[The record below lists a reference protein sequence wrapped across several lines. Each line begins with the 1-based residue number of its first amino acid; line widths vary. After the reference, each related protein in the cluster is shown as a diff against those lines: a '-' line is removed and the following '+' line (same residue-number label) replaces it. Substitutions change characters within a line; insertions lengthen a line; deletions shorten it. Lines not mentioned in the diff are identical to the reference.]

1 MIEHVLDL
9 GNQLKKELETS
20 TDFVIDSYNDLLI
33 VGMGGSGVAG
43 DVLKLVLNET
53 TQINVEV
60 RKAYGI
66 PKVVADRRPKCL
78 FISYSG
84 NTEETVEAVN
94 DAIRYKL
101 DWSVISSGGKLLELA
116 EEHKR
121 PFVKVPQGLQ
131 PRAAFGLMTKAAMH
145 YVSSD
150 IDRKYLE
157 MCDQAGDYLNK
168 ALTNQSENELLSQA
182 LQISK
187 EIGSKTSVIYGGTP
201 LTYLVAQRWKTQINE
216 NSKSK
221 AFVGFMPEVHHNEI
235 LSWEANKE
243 GSKNNYQLLFLRSSK
258 ENSQIS
264 KRFELT
270 KEIIGDKVDISEIK
284 NISSEN
290 IISNLFHL
298 TLIGDLVSVY
308 MAENLEIDPYD
319 ITAIEKLKK
328 LLKKG

>member
-20 TDFVIDSYNDLLI
+20 TDFAIDSYDDLLI

-66 PKVVADRRPKCL
+66 PELVSDRRPKCL

-94 DAIRYKL
+94 DAIKNNL
-101 DWSVISSGGKLLELA
+101 DWSVISSGGQLLELA
-116 EEHKR
+116 TQHER

-150 IDRKYLE
+150 KDGKYLE
-157 MCDQAGDYLNK
+157 MCNQAGEYLNDI
-168 ALTNQSENELLSQA
+168 LSNQSENELLTQA
-182 LQISK
+182 LNISK
-187 EIGSKTSVIYGGTP
+187 EISTKSSVIYGGTP

-216 NSKSK
+216 NAKSK
-221 AFVGFMPEVHHNEI
+221 AFVGYMPEVHHNEI

-243 GSKNNYQLLFLRSSK
+243 GSKNNYQLLFLRSPK

-270 KEIIGDKVDISEIK
+270 KEIIGDKVNISEIE

-290 IISNLFHL
+290 IISNIFHL
-298 TLIGDLVSVY
+298 TLIGDLASVY
-308 MAENLEIDPYD
+308 MAKNLDIDPYD
-319 ITAIEKLKK
+319 ITAIENLKK
-328 LLKKG
+328 LLKG

>member
-60 RKAYGI
+60 RKDYGI
-66 PKVVADRRPKCL
+66 PAVIVERRPKCL

-94 DAIRYKL
+94 DAIKYKL
-101 DWSVISSGGKLLELA
+101 DWSVISSGGQLLELA
-116 EEHKR
+116 IEHKR
-121 PFVKVPQGLQ
+121 PFVKVPPGLQ
-131 PRAAFGLMTKAAMH
+131 PRAAFGLMTKAVMH

-150 IDRKYLE
+150 IDGKYLE
-157 MCDQAGDYLNK
+157 MCNQAGEYLND
-168 ALTNQSENELLSQA
+168 ALANQSENELLSQA

-187 EIGSKTSVIYGGTP
+187 EISSKTSVIYGGTP

-216 NSKSK
+216 NAKSK
-221 AFVGFMPEVHHNEI
+221 AFVGYMPEVHHNEI

-243 GSKNNYQLLFLRSSK
+243 DSTNNYQLIFLRSPK

-270 KEIIGDKVDISEIK
+270 KEIIGDKVNISEIE
-284 NISSEN
+284 NISSQN

-308 MAENLEIDPYD
+308 MAENLDIDPYD
-319 ITAIEKLKK
+319 ITAIENLKK
-328 LLKKG
+328 LLKG

>member
-9 GNQLKKELETS
+9 GNQLKRELETS
-20 TDFVIDSYNDLLI
+20 TNFAIDSYDDLLV

-53 TQINVEV
+53 TQIYVEV

-66 PKVVADRRPKCL
+66 PDVIADRRPKCL

-94 DAIRYKL
+94 DAIEHNL
-101 DWSVISSGGKLLELA
+101 DWSVISSGGQLLKLALE
-116 EEHKR
+116 HNK
-121 PFVKVPQGLQ
+121 PFVKIPEGLQ
-131 PRAAFGLMTKAAMH
+131 PRAAFGFMAKAVMH
-145 YVSSD
+145 YVPRE
-150 IDRKYLE
+150 IGGNYLD
-157 MCDQAGDYLNK
+157 MCNQAGDYLNEV
-168 ALTNQSENELLSQA
+168 LVDQSENELVSQA

-187 EIGSKTSVIYGGTP
+187 EISTKTSIIYGGTP

-216 NSKSK
+216 NAKSK
-221 AFVGFMPEVHHNEI
+221 AFVGYMPEIHHNEI

-243 GSKNNYQLLFLRSSK
+243 DSKNNYQLLFLRSSK

-270 KEIIGDKVDISEIK
+270 KEIIGDKVNISEIK

-308 MAENLEIDPYD
+308 MADNLEIDPYD
-319 ITAIEKLKK
+319 ITSIEHLKK
-328 LLKKG
+328 LLKG

>member
-53 TQINVEV
+53 SQINVEV

-66 PKVVADRRPKCL
+66 PEVVANRRPKCL

-101 DWSVISSGGKLLELA
+101 DWSVISSGGQLLELA
-116 EEHKR
+116 EEHER
-121 PFVKVPQGLQ
+121 PFVKVPPGLQ
-131 PRAAFGLMTKAAMH
+131 PRAAFGLMTKAVMH

-168 ALTNQSENELLSQA
+168 SLANQSENQLLSQA

-216 NSKSK
+216 NAKSK
-221 AFVGFMPEVHHNEI
+221 AFVGYMPEIHHNEI
-235 LSWEANKE
+235 LSWEANRE
-243 GSKNNYQLLFLRSSK
+243 ESKNNFQLLFLRSST
-258 ENSQIS
+258 ENSQVS

-270 KEIIGDKVDISEIK
+270 KKIIGDKVNISEIE

-298 TLIGDLVSVY
+298 TLLGDLVSVY
-308 MAENLEIDPYD
+308 MAENLDIDPYD
-319 ITAIEKLKK
+319 ITAIEELKK
-328 LLKKG
+328 LLKG

>member
-9 GNQLKKELETS
+9 GNQLRKELETS

-53 TQINVEV
+53 SQINVEV

-66 PKVVADRRPKCL
+66 PEVVADRRPKCL

-101 DWSVISSGGKLLELA
+101 DWSVISSGGQLLELA

-121 PFVKVPQGLQ
+121 PFVKVPPGLQ
-131 PRAAFGLMTKAAMH
+131 PRAAFGLMTKAVMH

-150 IDRKYLE
+150 VGRKYLE

-168 ALTNQSENELLSQA
+168 SLANQSENQLLLQA
-182 LQISK
+182 LQISN
-187 EIGSKTSVIYGGTP
+187 EIGLKTSVIYGGTP

-216 NSKSK
+216 NAKSK
-221 AFVGFMPEVHHNEI
+221 AFVGYMPEIHHNEI
-235 LSWEANKE
+235 LSWEANRE
-243 GSKNNYQLLFLRSSK
+243 ESKNNFQLLFLRSSN
-258 ENSQIS
+258 ENSQVS

-270 KEIIGDKVDISEIK
+270 KKIIGDKVNISEIE

-298 TLIGDLVSVY
+298 TLLGDLVSVY
-308 MAENLEIDPYD
+308 LAENLDIDPYD
-319 ITAIEKLKK
+319 ITVIEELKK
-328 LLKKG
+328 LLKG

>member
-1 MIEHVLDL
+1 MIEHVLNL
-9 GNQLKKELETS
+9 GNQLQKELETS
-20 TDFVIDSYNDLLI
+20 MDFVIDSYNDLLI

-53 TQINVEV
+53 SQINVEV

-66 PKVVADRRPKCL
+66 PEVVADRRPKCL

-101 DWSVISSGGKLLELA
+101 DWSVISSGGQLLELA
-116 EEHKR
+116 EEHER
-121 PFVKVPQGLQ
+121 PFVKVPPGLQ
-131 PRAAFGLMTKAAMH
+131 PRAAFGLMTKAVMH

-168 ALTNQSENELLSQA
+168 SLANQSENQLLSQA

-216 NSKSK
+216 NAKSK
-221 AFVGFMPEVHHNEI
+221 AFVGYMPEIHHNEI
-235 LSWEANKE
+235 LSWEANRE
-243 GSKNNYQLLFLRSSK
+243 ESKNNFQLLFLRSTN
-258 ENSQIS
+258 ENSQVS

-270 KEIIGDKVDISEIK
+270 KKIIGDKVNISEIE

-298 TLIGDLVSVY
+298 TLLGDLVSVY
-308 MAENLEIDPYD
+308 MAENLDIDPYD
-319 ITAIEKLKK
+319 ITAIEELKK
-328 LLKKG
+328 LLKG

>member
-53 TQINVEV
+53 SQINVEV
-60 RKAYGI
+60 RKTYGI
-66 PKVVADRRPKCL
+66 PELIANRRPKCL

-101 DWSVISSGGKLLELA
+101 DWSVISSGGHLLELA

-121 PFVKVPQGLQ
+121 PFVKVPSGLQ
-131 PRAAFGLMTKAAMH
+131 PRAAFGLMTKAVMH

-150 IDRKYLE
+150 FDRKYLE
-157 MCDQAGDYLNK
+157 MCNQAGDYLNK
-168 ALTNQSENELLSQA
+168 SLANQSENELLSQA

-201 LTYLVAQRWKTQINE
+201 LTFLVAQRWKTQINE
-216 NSKSK
+216 NAKSK
-221 AFVGFMPEVHHNEI
+221 AFAGYMPEVHHNEI

-258 ENSQIS
+258 EDSQIS

-270 KEIIGDKVDISEIK
+270 KEIIGNKVDICEIK
-284 NISSEN
+284 NIALEN

-298 TLIGDLVSVY
+298 ILIGDLVSVY
-308 MAENLEIDPYD
+308 MAENLDIDPYD

-328 LLKKG
+328 LLKGK